1 MNISSVRFH
10 RVAMRF
16 VVAMFVVSSF
26 GVRRVAIGL
35 PIFRDG
41 GR

>member
-1 MNISSVRFH
+1 MNISSVRF
-10 RVAMRF
+10 RPVAMRF

-26 GVRRVAIGL
+26 GVRHRRNRI